1 MLAKSALYPYKITLL
16 SNYDKQAAKDAK
28 ALYPYKITLLSNINV
43 HLTVSEK
50 ALHQYKITPLSNTA
64 HFLNTLYRFVSL
76 QNYTTLKRRE

>member
-1 MLAKSALYPYKITLL
+1 MNGFVPLQNYTTLKRWHFRRRNL
-16 SNYDKQAAKDAK
+16 W

-50 ALHQYKITPLSNTA
+50 ALYQYKITPLSNTA